1 MALDLFRL
9 LVFVT
14 VVDRNGYSAAGRH
27 LHLGQATVS
36 HHVHEL
42 EKELGTELL
51 RYDRRAIHVTEAGQ
65 EVYGSA
71 RAMLHEQ
78 EHLRQTLG
86 DLTQG
91 RRGRVRLGASM
102 ALEQRFF
109 FERVIA
115 PFHRANDGVLLSL
128 RFGHSRRQAQAVLDN
143 ELDLAYVIRW
153 HLPADAHFTRLQEA
167 ALTFLV
173 PPSHPLT
180 RHTVVTVEQI
190 AEAGLITAPLDSVE
204 AVYYSQILG
213 RCGLDSANSVAEVDG
228 MQARMLAAE
237 AGLGVF
243 ATFYPEYADHTG
255 DRSLVPLRVDRPLP
269 RVELGL
275 VHRAGEHQTR
285 SVQALIDWLQRLASG
300 ERTGRRVEDRA
311 QRSTAS

>member
-14 VVDRNGYSAAGRH
+14 VVERNGYSAAGRH
-27 LHLGQATVS
+27 LHLAQATVS

-42 EKELGTELL
+42 EKELGMELL
-51 RYDRRAIHVTEAGQ
+51 RYEKRSVHLTEAGQ

-71 RAMLHEQ
+71 RAMLREQ
-78 EHLRQTLG
+78 GHLRQTLG
-86 DLTQG
+86 DLTHG
-91 RRGRVRLGASM
+91 RRGRVRVGASM
-102 ALEQRFF
+102 AFEQRYF
-109 FERVIA
+109 FERVIV
-115 PFHRANDGVLLSL
+115 PFYRANEGVLLSL
-128 RFGHSRRQAQAVLDN
+128 RFGHSRRQAQAVMDN

-153 HLPADAHFTRLQEA
+153 HLPSDAHFTLLQEA

-173 PPSHPLT
+173 PRGHPLT
-180 RHTVVTVEQI
+180 RDEVVTVEQI

-213 RCGLDSANSVAEVDG
+213 QCGLDSDNSVAEVDG

-243 ATFYPEYADHTG
+243 ATFYPEYAGDIG
-255 DRSLVPLRVDRPLP
+255 DRSLVPLHVDRPLP

-275 VHRAGEHQTR
+275 VHRAGETQTK

-300 ERTGRRVEDRA
+300 GGHGRLVDARTK
-311 QRSTAS
+311 RSTPP